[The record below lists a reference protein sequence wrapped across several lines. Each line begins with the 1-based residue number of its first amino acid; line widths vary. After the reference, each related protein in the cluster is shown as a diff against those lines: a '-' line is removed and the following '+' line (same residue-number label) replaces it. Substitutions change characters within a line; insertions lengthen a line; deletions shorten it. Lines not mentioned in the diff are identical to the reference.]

1 MGTKWIMHVYQ
12 SVQYL
17 AYIYIYIYGFPS
29 GSDGKES
36 ACNAGNLGSIPRS
49 GRVPE
54 EGKMDNVC
62 LSISIISSI

>member
-1 MGTKWIMHVYQ
+1 MDNACLSISTV
-12 SVQYL
+12 SS
-17 AYIYIYIYGFPS
+17 IYIYGFPS
-29 GSDGKES
+29 GSDGTET
-36 ACNAGNLGSIPRS
+36 ACNAGNLGSIPGS